1 MDIKGKYDVYAYYK
15 DASGNKGAV
24 ADGNYGL
31 NYKIKTQSANE
42 AWQVGNKPA
51 PVNPVD
57 PSNPDS
63 PYSPLNPNSPFRP
76 NSDMNTAIAQ
86 ASKFKPDDKSYNRAS
101 HDDNIEHFGQQSAI
115 SIQYEDAG
123 VNVGDE
129 EAVVGKRSLIGI
141 ESAGNVVNLGDAE
154 MRAGNIGIENN
165 GTNLG
170 SAAEQAAIEA
180 GLPATESYE
189 AVPVVATAEQE
200 DAVVESPFLSRLR
213 QGQNAASD
221 ESNGEVST
229 GISIITAEPEDE
241 DEEEKKNRAALM
253 ARSDRE
259 THIGIETIGGGVNM
273 AAAVR

>member
-1 MDIKGKYDVYAYYK
+1 
-15 DASGNKGAV
+15 
-24 ADGNYGL
+24 
-31 NYKIKTQSANE
+31 
-42 AWQVGNKPA
+42 
-51 PVNPVD
+51 
-57 PSNPDS
+57 
-63 PYSPLNPNSPFRP
+63 
-76 NSDMNTAIAQ
+76 
-86 ASKFKPDDKSYNRAS
+86 
-101 HDDNIEHFGQQSAI
+101 
-115 SIQYEDAG
+115 
-123 VNVGDE
+123 
-129 EAVVGKRSLIGI
+129 
-141 ESAGNVVNLGDAE
+141 

-213 QGQNAASD
+213 QGQSAASD
-221 ESNGEVST
+221 ESEGEVST